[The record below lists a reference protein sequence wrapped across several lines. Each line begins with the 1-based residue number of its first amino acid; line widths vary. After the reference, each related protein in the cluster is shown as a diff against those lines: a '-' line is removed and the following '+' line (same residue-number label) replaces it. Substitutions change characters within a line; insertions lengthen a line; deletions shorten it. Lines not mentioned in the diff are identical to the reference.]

1 MRVQVVLKQYNLF
14 GVRKMHVGQFLE
26 HLGVIDGGVMVGDL
40 DFTPALQ
47 RGEHHEYVGHAVTL
61 VLVITAVRLRLEQI
75 QLVSD

>member
-1 MRVQVVLKQYNLF
+1 
-14 GVRKMHVGQFLE
+14 
-26 HLGVIDGGVMVGDL
+26 LGVIDGGVMVGDL